1 MLRTRPDICEAL
13 AMLPG
18 KQCIPGWL
26 VAVVNDVDE
35 DLDQVE
41 ADLDDAIGFD
51 SDPSAHV

>member
-1 MLRTRPDICEAL
+1 
-13 AMLPG
+13 MLPG